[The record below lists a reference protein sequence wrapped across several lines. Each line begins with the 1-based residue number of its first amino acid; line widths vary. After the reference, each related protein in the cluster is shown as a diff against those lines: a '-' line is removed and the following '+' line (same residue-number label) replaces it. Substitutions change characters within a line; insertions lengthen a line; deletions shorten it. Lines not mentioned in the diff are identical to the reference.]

1 MREKRVPLS
10 WLAASAL
17 ALLLAGCGG
26 SGPAF
31 QLARAEETPAAY
43 REFLFR
49 NPNHPKAAE
58 VRALLDDADYTHS
71 EQLHTAPAYLDYLE
85 KHPTG
90 KHFRKARHWAE
101 RLSYYDAIS
110 RKDSAFL
117 KDFLKRFPGGQFAS
131 DAETKFQRALYREL
145 RKKESIEVYRRFL
158 ARYKN
163 APSEVT
169 AEATQRLERLL
180 LDEAKIAPGEL
191 LLARFIHDNPGSPY
205 LPEARRTLRRQRF
218 ERVIVSHAES
228 DWKAFLR
235 TYPGTKEAAAV
246 AKHMEEEALRAA
258 ERSGRISALERY
270 LKRYPNS
277 PHKSRILTS
286 ISLSTRERNRQAHR
300 WVRVREVEVEAYR
313 PRKCAAC
320 KPVLRVIGT
329 LENTDPDF
337 AYNLSLEAELVRG
350 KTRCCKTRREV
361 KALRPGESR
370 QFTVPIP
377 GEPSTEPLPGF
388 SVRVVEGKAFRNPS
402 HAQRLEVPELGSK
415 AGPADRFNP
424 KAAPPLPAL
433 PK

>member
-1 MREKRVPLS
+1 MREKRVPPS

-17 ALLLAGCGG
+17 ALLLGGCGG

-31 QLARAEETPAAY
+31 QLARAGETPAAY

-49 NPNHPKAAE
+49 SPNHPKAAE

-85 KHPTG
+85 KHPAG

-101 RLSYYDAIS
+101 RLSYYDAIT
-110 RKDSAFL
+110 RKDSAYL

-131 DAETKFQRALYREL
+131 EAETKFQRALYLDL
-145 RKKESIEVYRRFL
+145 RKKESIGGYRRFL
-158 ARYKN
+158 ARNKN

-180 LDEAKIAPGEL
+180 LDEAKIAPREL
-191 LLARFIHDNPGSPY
+191 PLARFIHDNSGSPY
-205 LPEARRTLRRQRF
+205 LPEARRALRERRF
-218 ERVIVSHAES
+218 ERVIVSRSES
-228 DWKAFLR
+228 DWEGFLR

-270 LKRYPNS
+270 LRRYPNS
-277 PHKSRILTS
+277 PHKSRIRTS

-300 WVRVREVEVEAYR
+300 WVRVREVEAEAYR

-350 KTRCCKTRREV
+350 KTRCCKTQREV

-377 GEPSTEPLPGF
+377 GEPPTEPLPGF
-388 SVRVVEGKAFRNPS
+388 TVRVIEGKAFRNPS

-415 AGPADRFNP
+415 AGTADRFSP

>member
-1 MREKRVPLS
+1 MREKRVPPP
-10 WLAASAL
+10 WLAAPAL

-71 EQLHTAPAYLDYLE
+71 EQLHTAQAYLDYLE

-117 KDFLKRFPGGQFAS
+117 KNFLKRFPGGEFAS
-131 DAETKFQRALYREL
+131 DAETKIQRARYRDV
-145 RKKESIEVYRRFL
+145 RKKESIGGYRRFL

-180 LDEAKIAPGEL
+180 LDDAKIAPKEL
-191 LLARFIHDNPGSPY
+191 PLARFIHDNPSSPY
-205 LPEARRTLRRQRF
+205 LPEARRILRGRRF
-218 ERVIVSHAES
+218 ERVIVSLAES
-228 DWKAFLR
+228 DWKEFLR
-235 TYPGTKEAAAV
+235 AYPGTKEAAAV
-246 AKHMEEEALRAA
+246 AKRMEEEALRAA

-270 LKRYPNS
+270 LKRS
-277 PHKSRILTS
+277 PYSKVTTSGTPCKIVFRVALTHAETPTPILSLILT
-286 ISLSTRERNRQAHR
+286 TRSAGLKG
-300 WVRVREVEVEAYR
+300 R
-313 PRKCAAC
+313 P
-320 KPVLRVIGT
+320 V
-329 LENTDPDF
+329 
-337 AYNLSLEAELVRG
+337 Y
-350 KTRCCKTRREV
+350 
-361 KALRPGESR
+361 
-370 QFTVPIP
+370 
-377 GEPSTEPLPGF
+377 
-388 SVRVVEGKAFRNPS
+388 
-402 HAQRLEVPELGSK
+402 
-415 AGPADRFNP
+415 
-424 KAAPPLPAL
+424 
-433 PK
+433 